1 MARPST
7 TTAQAASA
15 TPTARKGG
23 VIVRGL
29 PGTAAAAVLPPT
41 VELDVRTAYDF
52 LLSLVTEPDAE
63 QLPADREWLQ
73 RALEGLS
80 AGVRRDLR
88 LVFGGE
94 HKKGFGSAIVPLIVE
109 RPEVRTAA
117 DVVALAASLGPTDL
131 VQPFCCELDLDM
143 GELLDRIVAGEREL
157 IPEALGRIE
166 ELEVREALERFLD
179 DPAGYHRATI
189 RVLRAW
195 REQFEAIEGRVG
207 RFIERDAAA
216 RRPEL
221 ETVAPFDFI
230 ERASGGVRW
239 APDATLRRV
248 VMAPSYFARPYNM
261 LFAGEGWRM
270 LCYPI
275 SDAALE
281 ADASAVPPSTV
292 RLFRALGDESRLR
305 ILRHLA
311 DGDLYL
317 TEIAERMGLSKPTV
331 AHHLARL
338 RAAGLVTVSETGGLT
353 YFSLRRDRLAQV
365 DEGLR
370 RYLGLAQA

>member
-7 TTAQAASA
+7 
-15 TPTARKGG
+15 PTAPPPSSASPAHKGG
-23 VIVRGL
+23 AIVRGM
-29 PGTAAAAVLPPT
+29 PGTAAPAVPPPT

-52 LLSLVTEPDAE
+52 VLSLTTEPDAE
-63 QLPADREWLQ
+63 QLPADREWLH
-73 RALEGLS
+73 RSLEALS
-80 AGVRRDLR
+80 AGVKRDLR

-94 HKKGFGSAIVPLIVE
+94 LHKGFGSAIVPLIVE

-131 VQPFCCELDLDM
+131 VQPFCCELDLAVGD
-143 GELLDRIVAGEREL
+143 LLDRIVAGEREL
-157 IPEALGRIE
+157 IPGLLERIE
-166 ELEVREALERFLD
+166 EPEAREAMERFLA
-179 DPAGYHRATI
+179 DPTGYHRATV

-195 REQFEAIEGRVG
+195 REQFEAIEARVG

-221 ETVAPFDFI
+221 ETVAPFEFI
-230 ERASGGVRW
+230 ERTSGGVRW
-239 APDATLRRV
+239 APDANLRRV

-261 LFAGEGWRM
+261 FFAGEGWRM

-275 SDAALE
+275 ADAALE
-281 ADASAVPPSTV
+281 GDASVVPASTI
-292 RLFRALGDESRLR
+292 RLFRALGDDSRLR

-331 AHHLARL
+331 AHHLAQL
-338 RAAGLVTVSETGGLT
+338 RAAGLVTISETGGMT
-353 YFSLRRDRLAQV
+353 YYSLRRDRLARV

-370 RYLGLAQA
+370 RYLGLAEG

>member
-1 MARPST
+1 MARPTS
-7 TTAQAASA
+7 
-15 TPTARKGG
+15 PTAPAGPAAVARKAGA
-23 VIVRGL
+23 IVRSL
-29 PGTAAAAVLPPT
+29 PGAAAPVVPAPAVD
-41 VELDVRTAYDF
+41 LDVRTAYDF
-52 LLSLVTEPDAE
+52 LLSLTTEPDAE
-63 QLPADREWLQ
+63 PLPADREWLA
-73 RALEGLS
+73 RSLEGLS
-80 AGVRRDLR
+80 AGARRDLR

-94 HKKGFGSAIVPLIVE
+94 LHKGFGSTLIPLIVE

-117 DVVALAASLGPTDL
+117 DVVALAASLRPADL
-131 VQPFCCELDLDM
+131 VHPFCCELDLAVGD
-143 GELLDRIVAGEREL
+143 LLDRIVAGEREL
-157 IPEALGRIE
+157 VSETLGRIE
-166 ELEVREALERFLD
+166 EPEVREAMEHFLE
-179 DPAGYHRATI
+179 DPAGYQRATA

-195 REQFEAIEGRVG
+195 REQFEGIEARVG

-221 ETVAPFDFI
+221 ETLAPFEFI
-230 ERASGGVRW
+230 ERTSGGVRW
-239 APDATLRRV
+239 APDANLRRV

-275 SDAALE
+275 ADAALE
-281 ADASAVPPSTV
+281 GDPSVVPAATI

-305 ILRHLA
+305 ILRSLA

-331 AHHLARL
+331 AHHLAQL
-338 RAAGLVTVSETGGLT
+338 RAAGLVTISETGGMT
-353 YFSLRRDRLAQV
+353 YYSLRRERLAGV

-370 RYLGLAQA
+370 RYLGLAQD